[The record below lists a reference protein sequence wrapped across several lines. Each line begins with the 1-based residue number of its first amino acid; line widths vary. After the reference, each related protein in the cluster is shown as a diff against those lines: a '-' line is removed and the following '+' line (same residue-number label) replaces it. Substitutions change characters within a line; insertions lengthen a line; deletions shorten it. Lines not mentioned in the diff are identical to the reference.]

1 MFEGDGSEFSIF
13 SHKGMSLKR
22 GLYECKV
29 LWTKSPVVV
38 WSLTCYMSRL
48 CDPHD
53 GPSVFSNA
61 K

>member
-1 MFEGDGSEFSIF
+1 MFEGDGSEFSMF
-13 SHKGMSLKR
+13 SHKGKSLKR

-29 LWTKSPVVV
+29 HWTKSPPVV
-38 WSLTCYMSRL
+38 WSLTRP